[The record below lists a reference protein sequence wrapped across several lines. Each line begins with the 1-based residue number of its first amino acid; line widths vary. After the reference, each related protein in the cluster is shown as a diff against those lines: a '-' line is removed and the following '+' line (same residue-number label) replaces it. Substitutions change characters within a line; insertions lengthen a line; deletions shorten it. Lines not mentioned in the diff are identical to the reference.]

1 MPVDPQIQAVLDALA
16 ALEAPEF
23 SEQTPAQV
31 REAFKAFSMAGAGEP
46 EVGSVEDRTIPGPDG
61 PIPVRVFRP
70 SGEGTAGGLVYYH
83 GGGWVIGDL
92 DSHDSLCRQFC
103 AGAGVVVVS
112 VDYRLAPEHPCP
124 AASEDAWA
132 ALGWVAANA
141 DELGIDTGRL
151 AVGGDSAGGNL
162 AALMALRARDA
173 GGPALGLQVL
183 IYPATDLVMAHP
195 SITENGEGYF
205 LTAESMQWFC
215 GHYLGVDREHGD
227 PTDAT
232 VSPLR
237 ANSLAGVA
245 PARVVTAEFDPLRDE
260 GNAYAAALEAAGV
273 PVTLLQARGHTHTS
287 ISMVDVVL
295 SGAPVRAAM
304 ADALKQFVGASVP
317 A

>member
-1 MPVDPQIQAVLDALA
+1 MPVDPQIQVVLDALA

-70 SGEGTAGGLVYYH
+70 SGEGTAGGLVFYH

-141 DELGIDTGRL
+141 VELGIDTGRL

-260 GNAYAAALEAAGV
+260 GNAYAARLADEGVEVELDENPGMIHGFFQMGALAPSANAAVGR
-273 PVTLLQARGHTHTS
+273 A
-287 ISMVDVVL
+287 VDHVKRTI
-295 SGAPVRAAM
+295 G
-304 ADALKQFVGASVP
+304 
-317 A
+317 

>member
-1 MPVDPQIQAVLDALA
+1 MPVDPQIQVVLDALA
-16 ALEAPEF
+16 TLEAPDF

-31 REAFKAFSMAGAGEP
+31 REAYKTFSMAGAGEP
-46 EVGSVEDRTIPGPDG
+46 EVGSVEDRTIPGPEG
-61 PIPVRVFRP
+61 AIPVRVFRP

-124 AASEDAWA
+124 AASDDAWA
-132 ALGWVAANA
+132 ALEWVAANA

-162 AALMALRARDA
+162 AALMALRARDS

-183 IYPATDLVMAHP
+183 IYPATDLEMTHP
-195 SITENGEGYF
+195 SIAENGEGYF
-205 LTAESMQWFC
+205 LTADSMHWFC

-227 PTDAT
+227 PADAD

-237 ANSLAGVA
+237 AASLAGVA

-260 GNAYAAALEAAGV
+260 GNAYAARLADEGVEVDLDENPGMIHGFFQMGALAPSATAAVGR
-273 PVTLLQARGHTHTS
+273 A
-287 ISMVDVVL
+287 VDHVKRTI
-295 SGAPVRAAM
+295 G
-304 ADALKQFVGASVP
+304 
-317 A
+317 

>member
-1 MPVDPQIQAVLDALA
+1 MPVDPQIQVVLDALA

-70 SGEGTAGGLVYYH
+70 SGEGTAGGLVFYH

-132 ALGWVAANA
+132 ALEWVAANA

-183 IYPATDLVMAHP
+183 IYPATDLVMEHP
-195 SITENGEGYF
+195 SITENGDGYF

-237 ANSLAGVA
+237 AVSLAGVA

-260 GNAYAAALEAAGV
+260 GNAYAARLADEGVEVELDENPGMIHGFFQMGTLAPSATAAVGR
-273 PVTLLQARGHTHTS
+273 A
-287 ISMVDVVL
+287 VDHVKRTI
-295 SGAPVRAAM
+295 G
-304 ADALKQFVGASVP
+304 
-317 A
+317 

>member
-1 MPVDPQIQAVLDALA
+1 MPVDPQIQVMLDALA

-31 REAFKAFSMAGAGEP
+31 REAYKAFSMAGAGEP

-61 PIPVRVFRP
+61 PIPVRVYRP

-124 AASEDAWA
+124 AASDDAWA
-132 ALGWVAANA
+132 ALEWVAANA
-141 DELGIDTGRL
+141 DELGIDTERL

-173 GGPALGLQVL
+173 GGPRSPCRCWSIRPPTSRWRTRPSRRTAR
-183 IYPATDLVMAHP
+183 ATSSPP
-195 SITENGEGYF
+195 SRC
-205 LTAESMQWFC
+205 C
-215 GHYLGVDREHGD
+215 GSAGTTSGGPGARR

-237 ANSLAGVA
+237 AASLAGVA

-260 GNAYAAALEAAGV
+260 GDAYAARLADEGVEVELDENPGMIHGFFQMGALAPSATAA
-273 PVTLLQARGHTHTS
+273 
-287 ISMVDVVL
+287 VD
-295 SGAPVRAAM
+295 RAV
-304 ADALKQFVGASVP
+304 DHVKRTIG
-317 A
+317 